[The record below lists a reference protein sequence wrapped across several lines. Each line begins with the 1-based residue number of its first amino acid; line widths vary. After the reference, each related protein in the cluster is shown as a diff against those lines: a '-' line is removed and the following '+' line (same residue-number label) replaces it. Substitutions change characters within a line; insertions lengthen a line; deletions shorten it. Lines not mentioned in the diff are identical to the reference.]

1 MSVIQMIPMNSTHR
15 ATGDFP
21 PMFEAVGHPHL
32 PDHMK
37 RAVVF
42 LLDTDLKSRKL
53 RSEVERNLQ
62 IPSQSDKQA
71 LERQGYSE
79 LRHGDVLFGRDKQ
92 CGPDG
97 PWQEDVVIGWVTD
110 ESLYTPEE
118 RNEVARVMIALL
130 GTEEER
136 RRDRVRIEALGLEG
150 VGDGKR
156 CFTFGPTT
164 QQSPHIVAPSRQ
176 LKVSCQEQG
185 PGEAQRVVKEALEV
199 ITPLSV
205 RSFEMGPE
213 QVVQTIRDQ
222 TDLVGM
228 PRLGSDNNCVFPA
241 AQCNIGVAQ
250 AAGEGVSLG
259 GEMGHF
265 GGAHGDPGDSS
276 GAFSNILAVP
286 QLPAGYDPGRFFLL
300 YLGVYVTLRSFAS
313 FTFSGRQAHGATAST
328 APPGVD
334 PASHAYRCNFVFY
347 PPSSMM
353 SGRSRYTLACH
364 QDGTPLYRNPEMVDY
379 DGDHETPSQC
389 NDSTWARDGE
399 AILPTDAHVGFISR
413 GCLELC
419 KNVLGQLPERH
430 DIQIDAEKFMASI
443 SYKDDAGQ
451 RVMPELSPLTPR
463 SGLGSNEKERRKARV
478 EFKKLQR
485 RMDKFHPSSV
495 YKGPSK
501 KGAQPCSR
509 AGHGTN
515 RRKRQSST
523 EYEGEASST
532 DDGDDE
538 GCSDKEEE
546 SAESPESEEPDEDSP
561 ESREWEEDRPE
572 SRGQD
577 EESCGDNNMGR
588 AEYGGSP
595 IMQAGGDK
603 LMENAQGED
612 VMRPDFE
619 EDEDSTMDRHGIKRE
634 HSASA
639 SSTPTPKRQ
648 RTSDHLKIIDR
659 LNPIAI
665 KAELQIV
672 DREHTTVV
680 TRQPMGREGDA
691 VSVDELRSLRD
702 TMVYHP
708 VSDEVMGT
716 ARKILDRTRRAEIG
730 VTRTSSELRDA
741 RRAIIDTSIHF
752 WEWLDITIPRM
763 VIEYLKEIRPATGK
777 PSGGTENWLQSL
789 TREVADMVFEG
800 PSVRHITIR
809 DTAVPRPNF
818 TLTNSLR
825 SGLASS
831 DPMFKDQVVKKV
843 ITAILLGLQSSHNK
857 AEQARSWAFA
867 MLKKECGEVFLGLQF
882 TWDLFVNFKLSDYT
896 TTSLAMV
903 EREDIDRSAKSVSAH
918 IQEAGLGSLFALF
931 NEGKNAPALPNDQ
944 VKNLHSEDWR
954 ELWTLL
960 KTSMKI
966 MDGTSVGGNDELKTV
981 VAKLRGD
988 RNCYLPFRERAPDLL
1003 RARGEGGFFHAD
1015 NVKTT
1020 AGIFSALVWRVVSF
1034 ATPFAK
1040 EQRMTFNDYNDYL
1053 DETFWESLTQGSVP
1067 RWEDFTSS
1075 RRTFNDCLEYFR
1087 KKVKKKSIFPGLGNL
1102 RSFLLVCD
1110 LSYAGVCQPPD
1121 EYEMARCILDNAG
1134 GSLKELV
1141 KLGLVPSKDHMPL
1154 DREDKVYKVGV
1165 GFQEVVGS
1173 LENEMTQEEMQEI
1186 GLDLICVEHILCK
1199 AHKLAPHLQDARLE
1213 HEDGE

>member
-1 MSVIQMIPMNSTHR
+1 
-15 ATGDFP
+15 
-21 PMFEAVGHPHL
+21 MFEAVGHPHL

-42 LLDTDLKSRKL
+42 LLDHRFEESETTIRGRKEPARYRRSPTSKHLNVKGIQSFATVTYCLGGISNVGPTDHGRRTLLSGGSRMRASTHQK
-53 RSEVERNLQ
+53 R
-62 IPSQSDKQA
+62 
-71 LERQGYSE
+71 G
-79 LRHGDVLFGRDKQ
+79 
-92 CGPDG
+92 
-97 PWQEDVVIGWVTD
+97 
-110 ESLYTPEE
+110 
-118 RNEVARVMIALL
+118 NEVARVMIALL

-199 ITPLSV
+199 HTWNVITPLSV

-250 AAGEGVSLG
+250 AAGE
-259 GEMGHF
+259 
-265 GGAHGDPGDSS
+265 
-276 GAFSNILAVP
+276 
-286 QLPAGYDPGRFFLL
+286 AGYDPGRFFLL

-328 APPGVD
+328 APRE
-334 PASHAYRCNFVFY
+334 ST
-347 PPSSMM
+347 PPPMHTDATL
-353 SGRSRYTLACH
+353 SRYTLACH

-379 DGDHETPSQC
+379 ESMGSGDHETPSQC

-443 SYKDDAGQ
+443 SYKDDA
-451 RVMPELSPLTPR
+451 
-463 SGLGSNEKERRKARV
+463 A
-478 EFKKLQR
+478 
-485 RMDKFHPSSV
+485 
-495 YKGPSK
+495 
-501 KGAQPCSR
+501 
-509 AGHGTN
+509 
-515 RRKRQSST
+515 

-577 EESCGDNNMGR
+577 EES
-588 AEYGGSP
+588 SP

-680 TRQPMGREGDA
+680 TPNPWGGRGM
-691 VSVDELRSLRD
+691 R
-702 TMVYHP
+702 
-708 VSDEVMGT
+708 DEVMGT

-1053 DETFWESLTQGSVP
+1053 DEVQACEGGRSVP